1 MGRCFRALFGM
12 PLGPGAQAQAV
23 SFYTVCRVGESSVI
37 GQHHRPTQQ
46 PEALRRAAVS
56 VMQLFGGG
64 PEKGRT

>member
-1 MGRCFRALFGM
+1 MSRKDELI
-12 PLGPGAQAQAV
+12 LQAQAV
-23 SFYTVCRVGESSVI
+23 CFYTVCRVGESSVI

-46 PEALRRAAVS
+46 PEALRRAAAS